1 MYAKIIAMQL
11 PKRGTE
17 KVNVDDKVL
26 LEYYRLEKEFEG
38 SIKLTDSNGIIK
50 PIKGETGRG
59 EQTKNPLTVLIE
71 EVNDKYG
78 TKFTEI
84 DKVLLQL
91 ENDYASQK
99 V

>member
-1 MYAKIIAMQL
+1 MSHSKSGSCAPVRRIQMTALINCLLSLALRPDEPFL
-11 PKRGTE
+11 PRRCACSK
-17 KVNVDDKVL
+17 D
-26 LEYYRLEKEFEG
+26 
-38 SIKLTDSNGIIK
+38 
-50 PIKGETGRG
+50 ETGRG